1 MHHTAALRWL
11 EGDELHVTLHASP
24 AEPAL
29 RTFVQPTPAPLTH
42 PLDAEL
48 SHLLPPGGART
59 AVAGDVRRGAQGG
72 WATPLVHP
80 VLDASA
86 RQQAT
91 SELLLHEH
99 ATERVIEGLNSNLFV
114 VSTDGCLHTAS
125 EEEGAYPGSVRGL
138 LLQLAAESGL
148 FAAVVEQAPTA
159 EDLLAGHWA
168 EAWLTC
174 SARPLAPLARIWHPG
189 RGAWIELP
197 VPRGP
202 SDIPQGCPREGAK
215 SQAEGMR
222 RLLDEQMVRQSE
234 PISDPAT
241 LSFNA

>member
-1 MHHTAALRWL
+1 MRWL

-114 VSTDGCLHTAS
+114 VSS
-125 EEEGAYPGSVRGL
+125 
-138 LLQLAAESGL
+138 
-148 FAAVVEQAPTA
+148 
-159 EDLLAGHWA
+159 
-168 EAWLTC
+168 
-174 SARPLAPLARIWHPG
+174 
-189 RGAWIELP
+189 
-197 VPRGP
+197 RGP
-202 SDIPQGCPREGAK
+202 HSAYILLTACTRGTHESVHCVRYRSAPMAACILHPRRK
-215 SQAEGMR
+215 VRTQAACAAFSCSWR
-222 RLLDEQMVRQSE
+222 RS
-234 PISDPAT
+234 PAF
-241 LSFNA
+241 SPP